1 MNVLVRTL
9 KVFIETTYEGCKSSR
24 SPKSDI
30 DVVTL
35 IENDFDQLVEKYNRH
50 CSGEIFVPS
59 EEPHFYRNDY
69 KYLYLVESDFII
81 Q

>member
-35 IENDFDQLVEKYNRH
+35 IENDFDQLVEKYNRD
-50 CSGEIFVPS
+50 CSGNIFVPS
-59 EEPHFYRNDY
+59 KEPHFYRNDY
-69 KYLYLVESDFII
+69 KYLFIMWKAFFI